1 MLEFGLFHG
10 CSGIFVDT
18 PHGLSHTNKVLVIN
32 NRQGEVLLV
41 EAPLLISGN
50 LNYGLAVIA
59 QTVSEW
65 LEDLIFGLISLNKVA
80 VSGDIVAVAQ
90 TGESYGAITFWDFL
104 PGGTDDSSTA
114 ALKSRSQSSEE
125 VVNREGTVWI
135 KSFHEC
141 LHLDLGGEDSE
152 LSEDA
157 LELGSADLSAALI
170 KGEREGSEGNS
181 LLLLD
186 LHSEV
191 ADDAV
196 GLDVEADAEKVR
208 HF

>member
-1 MLEFGLFHG
+1 M
-10 CSGIFVDT
+10 
-18 PHGLSHTNKVLVIN
+18 
-32 NRQGEVLLV
+32 
-41 EAPLLISGN
+41 
-50 LNYGLAVIA
+50 
-59 QTVSEW
+59 
-65 LEDLIFGLISLNKVA
+65 
-80 VSGDIVAVAQ
+80 
-90 TGESYGAITFWDFL
+90 
-104 PGGTDDSSTA
+104 
-114 ALKSRSQSSEE
+114 
-125 VVNREGTVWI
+125 
-135 KSFHEC
+135 
-141 LHLDLGGEDSE
+141 HLDLGGEDSE